1 MKLSTL
7 RKTLYSLITIVLLLI
22 IWSAVAAA
30 KNEPLLFPH
39 LLDILK
45 SFGSLFKIT
54 TLSTIGLTFMRLI
67 ISVIITFIIAFMITF
82 LYVWRPNTLA
92 FFRPIISLMKTT
104 PLAILSIFL
113 FIIFDR
119 NISPYLICGLV
130 ILPLAIEGMITAI
143 DNIDPVL
150 KDDLLLN
157 CVNPFKTM
165 YYVYIPLIKEYLV
178 MVFLQIFG
186 LGLKVLVMGEFI
198 CQTKNSIGASLFA
211 SKSSL
216 DMANLLAWG
225 VLLVLIVV
233 IIEAIIKLINK
244 RLQQTV

>member
-7 RKTLYSLITIVLLLI
+7 RKTLYSLITIGLLLI
-22 IWSAVAAA
+22 IWSAVAVV
-30 KNEPLLFPH
+30 KNEPLVFPH
-39 LLDILK
+39 LLNILR
-45 SFGSLFKIT
+45 SFGSLFKVR
-54 TLSTIGLTFMRLI
+54 TLTTIGLTFMRLI
-67 ISVIITFIIAFMITF
+67 IAVIVTFVIALLITF

-130 ILPLAIEGMITAI
+130 ILPLAIEGMTAAI
-143 DNIDPVL
+143 SNIDPVL

-157 CVNPFKTM
+157 CINPFKTM

-178 MVFLQIFG
+178 MVFLQVFG

-198 CQTKNSIGASLFA
+198 CQTKNSIGAELFA
-211 SKSSL
+211 SKSSFE
-216 DMANLLAWG
+216 MANLLAWG
-225 VLLVLIVV
+225 LLLVLIVV
-233 IIEAIIKLINK
+233 LIETIIKIINK
-244 RLQQTV
+244 RLKQTN